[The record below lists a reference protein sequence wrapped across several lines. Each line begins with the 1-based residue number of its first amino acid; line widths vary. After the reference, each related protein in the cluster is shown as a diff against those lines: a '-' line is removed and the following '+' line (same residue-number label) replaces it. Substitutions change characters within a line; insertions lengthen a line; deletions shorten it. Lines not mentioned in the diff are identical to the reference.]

1 MKNKLKKFRYLLF
14 IPLAGLIILF
24 SATTDNYFEISKNLD
39 IFATLFKELN
49 IYYVDETNP
58 GDLIK
63 TSIDAMLEK
72 LDPYTNYIAE
82 SDIEDYRFMTTGQY
96 GGIGALIRK
105 KDNYVMIAE
114 PYENFP
120 AQKAGLIAG
129 DVILEINGKTA
140 KDKST
145 SEMSKILKGQPGTE
159 VKLLIKREDE
169 PNPLEKT
176 LIREEVKISDVPYF
190 GIVKDSIGYIKLTS
204 FTETAS
210 KEVKN
215 ALESLKENN
224 SMKSLVLDLRGN
236 GGGLLREAVNIVNL
250 FVEKGQVVVS
260 TKGKITEWDRSHV
273 ALNSPVDTKIPLTVL
288 IDGNSAS
295 ASEIVAGALQDLD
308 RAVIIGNKSYGKG
321 LVQQTR
327 NLSYNAKLKVTV
339 AKYYT
344 PSGRCIQKLDYS
356 HRSKDGVVS
365 AIPDSLIAAFKTK
378 GGRVVYDGEGITP
391 DLHVEELRASQISQT
406 LLNKMLL
413 FDFASVYRKKHPA
426 IPPAKDFRLT
436 EEDYKELITFLDGKD
451 YVYTTRSEKML
462 EDLEKVARKEKYLDD
477 VQKEYEALKTK
488 LHRNKNEDLKK
499 FKDEIKEI
507 LESEIVSRYYYQK
520 GRVEN
525 YLSYDPD
532 LKKAIE
538 VLSDEKLM
546 ASVFDKSFVAKKIK
560 NEEEEEL
567 KKDSKPANP
576 NAEDEEN
583 LDEN

>member
-1 MKNKLKKFRYLLF
+1 MKRIIKKAKYLLI
-14 IPLAGLIILF
+14 IPLIGVMILF
-24 SATTDNYFEISKNLD
+24 SGNVDNYFEISKNLD

-58 GDLIK
+58 GDLMK
-63 TSIDAMLEK
+63 TGIDAMLEK
-72 LDPYTNYIAE
+72 LDPYTNFIPE

-105 KDNYVMIAE
+105 KDNYVIIAE

-120 AQKAGLIAG
+120 AQKAGLMAG
-129 DVILEINGKTA
+129 DIILEINGKSA

-145 SEMSKILKGQPGTE
+145 TEMSKILKGQPGTE
-159 VKLLIKREDE
+159 VKLLIQREGE
-169 PNPLEKT
+169 AGPMEKS
-176 LIREEVKISDVPYF
+176 LIREEVKISDVPYY
-190 GIVKDSIGYIKLTS
+190 GMIDENIGYIKLTS

-210 KEVKN
+210 KEVKE
-215 ALESLKENN
+215 AFESLKEKNN
-224 SMKSLVLDLRGN
+224 MKSLVLDLRGN

-250 FVEKGQVVVS
+250 FVDKGQEVVS
-260 TKGKITEWDRSHV
+260 TKGKITEWDRSHK
-273 ALNSPVDTKIPLTVL
+273 ALNNPIDTKIPLTVL
-288 IDGNSAS
+288 IDRNSAS

-339 AKYYT
+339 AKYYI

-356 HRSKDGVVS
+356 HRGKDGAVA

-378 GGRVVYDGEGITP
+378 NGRVVYDGEGITP

-413 FDFASVYRKKHPA
+413 FDFATKYRRNHSS
-426 IPPAKDFRLT
+426 IPPAKEFRLA
-436 EEDYKELITFLDGKD
+436 EEEYKELVAFLEGKD
-451 YVYTTRSEKML
+451 YEYTTRSEKML
-462 EDLEKVARKEKYLDD
+462 GDLEKVAKKEKYLED
-477 VQKEYEALKTK
+477 VQKEYEALKNK
-488 LHRNKNEDLKK
+488 LHRNKNEDLVK
-499 FKDEIKEI
+499 FKDEIREI
-507 LESEIVSRYYYQK
+507 LESEIVARYYYQK

-532 LKKAIE
+532 LKKAKE
-538 VLSDEKLM
+538 VLSDEKLY
-546 ASVFDKSFVAKKIK
+546 ASVLDKSFVAKKIK
-560 NEEEEEL
+560 DEDEEMRQEI
-567 KKDSKPANP
+567 KSTNP
-576 NAEDEEN
+576 GEGEEEN

>member
-1 MKNKLKKFRYLLF
+1 MKPIIKKAKYLLI
-14 IPLAGLIILF
+14 IPLVGLIILF
-24 SATTDNYFEISKNLD
+24 SANTDNYFEISKNLD

-63 TSIDAMLEK
+63 TGIDAMLEK
-72 LDPYTNYIAE
+72 LDPYTNFIPE

-105 KDNYVMIAE
+105 KDNYVVIAE

-120 AQKAGLIAG
+120 AQKAGLMAG
-129 DVILEINGKTA
+129 DIILEINGKSA

-145 SEMSKILKGQPGTE
+145 TEMSKILKGQPGTE
-159 VKLLIKREDE
+159 VKLLIQREGE
-169 PNPLEKT
+169 PAPMEKS

-190 GIVKDSIGYIKLTS
+190 GMIDDNIGYIKLTS

-210 KEVKN
+210 KEVKE
-215 ALESLKENN
+215 AFESLKEKNN
-224 SMKSLVLDLRGN
+224 MKSLVLDLRGN

-250 FVEKGQVVVS
+250 FVEKGQEVVS
-260 TKGKITEWDRSHV
+260 TKGKITEWDRSHK
-273 ALNSPVDTKIPLTVL
+273 ALNNPIDTKIPITVL
-288 IDGNSAS
+288 IDRNSAS

-339 AKYYT
+339 AKYYI

-356 HRSKDGVVS
+356 HRSKEGVVS

-378 GGRVVYDGEGITP
+378 NGRVVYDGEGITP
-391 DLHVEELRASQISQT
+391 DLHVDELRASQISQT

-413 FDFASVYRKKHPA
+413 FDFATQYRRKHPSIA
-426 IPPAKDFRLT
+426 PAKEFRLA
-436 EEDYKELITFLDGKD
+436 EEEYKELIAFLEGKD
-451 YVYTTRSEKML
+451 YEYTTRSEKML
-462 EDLEKVARKEKYLDD
+462 EDLEKVARKEKYLED
-477 VQKEYEALKTK
+477 VQKEYEALKNK
-488 LHRNKNEDLKK
+488 LHRNKNEDLVK
-499 FKDEIKEI
+499 FKDEIREI
-507 LESEIVSRYYYQK
+507 LESEIVARYYYQK

-532 LKKAIE
+532 LKKAKE
-538 VLSDEKLM
+538 VLNDEKLY
-546 ASVFDKSFVAKKIK
+546 ASVLDKSFVAKKIK
-560 NEEEEEL
+560 DEDEEMRHEIKSTNPGEE
-567 KKDSKPANP
+567 
-576 NAEDEEN
+576 EEN